1 MVKEIPFDL
10 IAEICKVI
18 SSSDVEEIEITVG
31 SLRIRAVRDVSYVS
45 PQPLA
50 LKDLTDK
57 PSDDE
62 ESKYRK
68 ISSPMMGTFYRAPSP
83 EAPPFVEEGDVVE
96 EGTILCILEAMK
108 LMYELKAEIRCR
120 IVKILKEN
128 GQQVHPG
135 EPIFL
140 VEPI

>member
-10 IAEICKVI
+10 IAEICRTI

-31 SLRIRAVRDVSYVS
+31 SLRIRAVRDVSSRPVV
-45 PQPLA
+45 P
-50 LKDLTDK
+50 KDSADK

-62 ESKYRK
+62 EGRYRK
-68 ISSPMMGTFYRAPSP
+68 ISSPMTGTFYRAPSP

-96 EGTILCILEAMK
+96 EGAILCILEAMK
-108 LMYELKAEIRCR
+108 LMYELKAEMRCK

-135 EPIFL
+135 EPIFV